1 MSNEYHVLDL
11 IEIQNLLLEVN
22 EAEMLI
28 GKFKAMDTL
37 WYELA
42 EKIKDANEWKNKN
55 EITAK
60 AIEAKFNKLK
70 S

>member
-11 IEIQNLLLEVN
+11 IEVQNLLNEVN
-22 EAEMLI
+22 EAKTLN

>member
-11 IEIQNLLLEVN
+11 IEIQNLLNDVN
-22 EAEMLI
+22 EAEMLT

>member
-11 IEIQNLLLEVN
+11 IEIQNLLNEVN
-22 EAEMLI
+22 EAEMLT

>member
-11 IEIQNLLLEVN
+11 IEIQNLLNEVN
-22 EAEMLI
+22 EAETLT
-28 GKFKAMDTL
+28 GKFKVMDTL
-37 WYELA
+37 QYELA